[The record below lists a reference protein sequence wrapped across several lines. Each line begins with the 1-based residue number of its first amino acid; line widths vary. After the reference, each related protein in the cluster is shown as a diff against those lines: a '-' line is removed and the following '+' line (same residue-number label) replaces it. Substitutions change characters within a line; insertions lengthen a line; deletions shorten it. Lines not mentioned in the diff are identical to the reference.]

1 MATEKAT
8 TQILADRSS
17 EPAVRNGY
25 RSCRLVPDQAMGP

>member
-17 EPAVRNGY
+17 DTAIRNG
-25 RSCRLVPDQAMGP
+25 CTIATPIAINPP

>member
-17 EPAVRNGY
+17 DAAVRNG
-25 RSCRLVPDQAMGP
+25 CAMYTPMRIRPP

>member
-17 EPAVRNGY
+17 EAAVRNGWIMTT
-25 RSCRLVPDQAMGP
+25 PIPTNPP